1 MKIAIKV
8 ERNTFQSR
16 SALVSPKKS
25 EPAEKSK
32 QSVQKIIGYKQEG
45 SYFVAIKQDDN

>member
-8 ERNTFQSR
+8 DRKKFQSR
-16 SALVSPKKS
+16 SSLVAPKKN
-25 EPAEKSK
+25 EPTAGLK
-32 QSVQKIIGYKQEG
+32 QKAQKTIGYKQEG